1 MHAMN
6 KTSFCIVIGR
16 MHSSTTP
23 IEEKRPIAAGCDVQ
37 PAGTGLNISELWEKF
52 HEHSLRQRQPKQCFI
67 DEAVVDGEQLGVE
80 FDS

>member
-1 MHAMN
+1 MN

-37 PAGTGLNISELWEKF
+37 PAGTGLNISELWEIF
-52 HEHSLRQRQPKQCFI
+52 MSIHYDR
-67 DEAVVDGEQLGVE
+67 
-80 FDS
+80 DSPNSISSTKR